1 MAQRK
6 PGEYRI
12 STAWWTLIL
21 VAVVGAFLFA
31 TTTAFN
37 GSFRSYVPVTLK
49 SERAGLVL
57 ETNAKVMLRGVQV
70 GRVSQVG
77 SGRNEASLK
86 LEIDPDQIRYI
97 PANVQAQISA
107 TTAFGAKFVELDD
120 PQNPLPA
127 RLAAGAVL
135 QSKNVSTE
143 INTVFEN
150 VVDLLNMVDPLKLNA
165 VLTAVAEGVRG
176 QGERM
181 GEATTDLNQV
191 LQALNARSD
200 TIREDWRM
208 LGDLSS
214 TYDAAAPNILTILNA
229 VSTTS
234 TTVVDHQKALDDLLL
249 NTIGF
254 AQAGTNLLG
263 QSKDNLVASVNTLE
277 PTTNLLLKYNPE
289 YTCFL
294 QGVTWYLNNGGYSAF
309 GGADGRTLQLDVA
322 LLLGNDPYL
331 YPDNLPVAQAKGG
344 PGGKPGCGSLP
355 DATKNFPVRQLV
367 TNTGWGTG
375 LDIRPNP
382 GIGRPCYGSYFGA
395 THPVPEPPQAR
406 LDDPASATSRRFRA
420 CIPGTAVGPQPTQGF
435 ATPPYGAQLYGP
447 GGVPLFPGVPP
458 APPPPPPPAPAPA
471 PPPP

>member
-1 MAQRK
+1 MNQRK
-6 PGEYRI
+6 PGEHRI
-12 STAWWTLIL
+12 STGWWTWIL
-21 VAVVGAFLFA
+21 LAVVGVFLFA
-31 TTTAFN
+31 TTAAFD
-37 GSFRSYVPVTLK
+37 GTFRSYVPVTLT

-77 SGRNEASLK
+77 LGRDEANLQ
-86 LEIDPDQIRYI
+86 LQIDPDQIRYI

-107 TTAFGAKFVELDD
+107 TTAFGAKFVELDY
-120 PQNPLPA
+120 PKNPSAA

-135 QSKNVSTE
+135 HSKNVSTE

-150 VVDLLNMVDPLKLNA
+150 VVDLLDMVDPLKLNA
-165 VLTAVAEGVRG
+165 VLSAVAEGVRG
-176 QGERM
+176 QGARM

-191 LQALNARSD
+191 LLALNARED
-200 TIREDWRM
+200 TIRADWRK
-208 LGDLSS
+208 LGELSS

-229 VSTTS
+229 ASTTS
-234 TTVVDHQKALDDLLL
+234 STVVDQRKALDDLLL

-263 QSKDNLVASVNTLE
+263 QSRDNLVASVNTLE

-294 QGVTWYLNNGGYSAF
+294 QGVTWYLNNGGYAAF

-331 YPDNLPVAQAKGG
+331 YPENLPIAEAKGG

-375 LDIRPNP
+375 LDLRPNP

-395 THPVPEPPQAR
+395 THPWPEPPQAR
-406 LDDPASATSRRFRA
+406 LEDPASATSRRFRA
-420 CIPGTAVGPQPTQGF
+420 CLPGPAVGPQPTQGF
-435 ATPPYGAQLYGP
+435 ATPPFGAQLYGP

-458 APPPPPPPAPAPA
+458 APPPPPPPAP
-471 PPPP
+471 PP